1 MMIRTL
7 LIDSER
13 SIKMPDTLTNSTT
26 TALLD
31 GLHDHANAA
40 AWEEFDAR
48 YRPIILAYARRLGL
62 SADEA
67 ADVAQETLFHFIREY
82 REGKYD
88 RTRGRLRSWIVGIVK
103 YRVADRYR
111 VRAMRKEKRGESAIV
126 NLPDEGE
133 LSAIWESERRAELLR
148 RAMKELRETTRTSD
162 RSFQAFEEFAMKGRP
177 AADVAAEMGMTAQ
190 DIYVVKNRMADR
202 LREILTR
209 LEVLYDEE

>member
-1 MMIRTL
+1 MHETQ
-7 LIDSER
+7 
-13 SIKMPDTLTNSTT
+13 TNSTT

-31 GLHDHANAA
+31 GLHDHTNAA
-40 AWEEFDAR
+40 AWEAFDAR

-62 SADEA
+62 NMDEA

-82 REGKYD
+82 REGKYE

-111 VRAMRKEKRGESAIV
+111 AKAARKEKRGESAIV
-126 NLPDEGE
+126 TLPDDSE
-133 LSAIWESERRAELLR
+133 LSDIWENERRAELLR
-148 RAMKELRETTRTSD
+148 RALKELHETTRTSD

-177 AADVAAEMGMTAQ
+177 AAAVAAELGVSAQ
-190 DIYVVKNRMADR
+190 DVYVVKNRMADR